1 MKHDYRTA
9 KGWLRPEEREFLAHI
24 AGIAPKNALILNIGT
39 EYGASLVC
47 LRTGNRFAEII
58 GLDLD
63 NSQAPQDLNV
73 AYITGDSAE
82 YAEQAMT
89 WLGRE
94 IDVLFVDGD
103 HTYDGVVADTVYTSY
118 IGIGGYAIFHDCYD
132 YARPRLNG
140 ELHVHEVVPG
150 VNAAVDDWHENI
162 VLFGNPIKGCWQ
174 EQGPVG
180 TMRIFKRLSC
190 G

>member
-1 MKHDYRTA
+1 MKHDYKEAR
-9 KGWLRPEEREFLAHI
+9 GWLRPEEREYLHWVAGD
-24 AGIAPKNALILNIGT
+24 AGIHKPLILNIGT

-47 LRTGNRFAEII
+47 LKMGNPTAEII

-63 NSQAPQDLNV
+63 NSKVEQDLNV
-73 AYITGDSAE
+73 TYVTGDSAE

-94 IDVLFVDGD
+94 LDVLFVDGD
-103 HTYDGVVADTVYTSY
+103 HTYEGVSADTVYTDYVS
-118 IGIGGYAIFHDCYD
+118 IGGYAIFHDCYD
-132 YARPRLNG
+132 YAKPRVNG
-140 ELHVHEVVPG
+140 LLHVHEIVPG
-150 VNAAVDDWHENI
+150 VNKAVSDWYE
-162 VLFGNPIKGCWQ
+162 GEDCWA

-180 TMRIFKRLSC
+180 TMRIFKRLTC